1 MSEMLLEILGI
12 VGALLFLVGDLPYF
26 IDTLTGKTQP
36 QRVTWG
42 VVFILNSIAL
52 ANQIAVGA
60 TNSLWLF
67 IAAVVATGAIFLASI
82 KNGVGGHSKSDV
94 FALVASLFGIALW
107 VTFDSPL
114 MSILANLFVGIVS
127 IQPTFAKA
135 RKNPESETRISWLL
149 ATISALMVTV
159 SVGEINFEQQIL
171 PFSAAILQ
179 GYMVYLLYFRP
190 NHTSAT
196 K

>member
-12 VGALLFLVGDLPYF
+12 VGALLFLVGALPYF